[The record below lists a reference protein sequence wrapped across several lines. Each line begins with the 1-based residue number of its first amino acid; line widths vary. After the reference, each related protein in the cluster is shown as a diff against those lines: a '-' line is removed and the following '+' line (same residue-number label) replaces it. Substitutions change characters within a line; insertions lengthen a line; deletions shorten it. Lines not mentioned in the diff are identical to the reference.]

1 MYHHLITMAH
11 KLFTVRHLPTDTR
24 FGYTRGNAVMSFR
37 EWQHAV
43 SIKRLAYLAPLM
55 QQQDQ
60 HIYHIPLQVPDYCI
74 LRPIHPKALTIEG
87 HTLMQCQRYYALH
100 NVNCL
105 IVEHIYQDV
114 TKDRLVFITYNPQDA
129 HDTDYSTMHHII
141 PDPNPESDLDI
152 YAKQSEANMHGFNKQ
167 KQISTQE
174 RIKQLNRI
182 WHNSRTNERF
192 RRFPSRPPY
201 SSN

>member
-1 MYHHLITMAH
+1 
-11 KLFTVRHLPTDTR
+11 
-24 FGYTRGNAVMSFR
+24 
-37 EWQHAV
+37 
-43 SIKRLAYLAPLM
+43 
-55 QQQDQ
+55 
-60 HIYHIPLQVPDYCI
+60 
-74 LRPIHPKALTIEG
+74 
-87 HTLMQCQRYYALH
+87 MQCQRYYALH